1 MKLSSAYLADRLRE
15 RYEIVSQDHISGED
29 EYFRSRRAP
38 GKSLCNDGSLS
49 ETASEK

>member
-29 EYFRSRRAP
+29 EYFRPFFLTSGAGMPRERV
-38 GKSLCNDGSLS
+38 CV
-49 ETASEK
+49 